1 VPQSTILVIS
11 QPAESNLKLLERLP
25 ADTRIVA
32 GNVLEGFLGAAPEA
46 DVILHCVTPG
56 LSLRDVF
63 LIAPKV
69 KWVHTMAAGI
79 EGILFPELIAS
90 PVPLT
95 NGRGVFKLSLAEFA
109 IAAMLF
115 FAKDLRRLV
124 HSQEA
129 GVWDQADV
137 DELRGATLGVVG
149 FGEIGSRTAR
159 LAKAFGMRV
168 MALRRRPELSSG
180 DELVDRAFGPAELQ
194 TMLSACDYVLVSSP
208 LTPETRGVIGEAEL
222 HAMKPTAVLINV
234 GRGPV
239 VREAALVAALE
250 ERRIRGAALD
260 VFDVEPLPAGHPFYR
275 LDNVLLSPHCADHT
289 RTWRNDAMEF
299 FLENFERYRKGEPL
313 LNVVDKQSGY

>member
-1 VPQSTILVIS
+1 MPHSTILVIS
-11 QPAESNLKLLERLP
+11 QPAEGNLKLLERLP

-32 GNVLEGFLGAAPEA
+32 ANVLEGFLGAAPEA

-63 LIAPKV
+63 LIAPKL

-194 TMLSACDYVLVSSP
+194 PMLSACDYVLVSSP
-208 LTPETRGVIGEAEL
+208 LTAETRGMIGEAEL
-222 HAMKPTAVLINV
+222 RAMKPTAVLINV

-239 VREAALVAALE
+239 VREAALVEALE
-250 ERRIRGAALD
+250 ERRIRGTALD
-260 VFDVEPLPAGHPFYR
+260 VFDVEPLPAGHPFYQ
-275 LDNVLLSPHCADHT
+275 LSNVLLSPHCADHT
-289 RTWRNDAMEF
+289 RTWQNDAMEF